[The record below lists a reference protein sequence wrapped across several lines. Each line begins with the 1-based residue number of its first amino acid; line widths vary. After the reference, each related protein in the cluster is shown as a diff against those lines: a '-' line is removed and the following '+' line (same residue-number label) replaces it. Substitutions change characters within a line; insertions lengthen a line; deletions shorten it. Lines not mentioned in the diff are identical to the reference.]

1 MKTNDCVDSNWGN
14 GKGETCVLCVY
25 ALTDNVYVVV
35 YCVRGYACVLYLYV
49 CVMYT
54 LLTCDVLLCECE
66 RSPTGIV

>member
-1 MKTNDCVDSNWGN
+1 M
-14 GKGETCVLCVY
+14 CVLCVY

-54 LLTCDVLLCECE
+54 LLTVMSFYVNVSGLPQE
-66 RSPTGIV
+66 